1 MSDTLPEMQYRF
13 LGRTGLKVSVISLGS
28 WLTYG
33 GHVGNGTPA
42 LDSPHDHQWRLTNPR
57 NRPGMHESRL
67 RCRRQLLRYSRG
79 LLRRPIRDR
88 PWPSNQ
94 EVRLEAERPGNLH
107 QGKHPNS
114 NIYRPKPKQITNYSQ
129 IYWGKANSANPD
141 KPLNNTG
148 LSRKHIIEGMN
159 LSLQRLDL
167 PYVDVVYA
175 HRPDRDTPMEEIVR
189 GFNYLINNGK
199 TFYWGTSEWSASE
212 ISDAWRIADRLGLI
226 GPVVEQPQYNL
237 LARERVEKEYRWL
250 YDAHGLG
257 LTVFSPLKGGVLT
270 GKYNDAAAPPEG
282 SRLAESKDGYVQN
295 LKKTVGDDTWQR
307 QLDQVAALKPVAEE
321 LGISTAQLALAWILK
336 NPNISS
342 MITGASRPQQVL
354 DNVKA
359 LGAVDLLTEEVIEKI
374 EAAVG
379 NKPVVETRR
388 F

>member
-1 MSDTLPEMQYRF
+1 MSDALPEMQYRF

-33 GHVGNGTPA
+33 GHVGNETA
-42 LDSPHDHQWRLTNPR
+42 LECMKVAYDAGVNFFDTA
-57 NRPGMHESRL
+57 EV
-67 RCRRQLLRYSRG
+67 YSG
-79 LLRRPIRDR
+79 GQSEIVLG
-88 PWPSNQ
+88 
-94 EVRLEAERPGNLH
+94 EAIKKFGW
-107 QGKHPNS
+107 
-114 NIYRPKPKQITNYSQ
+114 KQNDLVISTK

-141 KPLNNTG
+141 KPLNNNG

-159 LSLQRLDL
+159 LSLQRLAL

-189 GFNYLINNGK
+189 GFNYLIDNGK
-199 TFYWGTSEWSASE
+199 AFYWGTSEWSASE
-212 ISDAWRIADRLGLI
+212 IADAWRIADRLGLV

-237 LARERVEKEYRWL
+237 LVRERVEKEYRWL
-250 YDAHGLG
+250 YEAHGLG

-270 GKYNDAAAPPEG
+270 GKYNDTAAPPAG
-282 SRLAESKDGYVQN
+282 SRLAESEDGYVKS
-295 LKKTVGDDTWQR
+295 LRKTVGDDTWQR

-321 LGISTAQLALAWILK
+321 LGVSTAQLALAWILK

-354 DNVKA
+354 DNIRA
-359 LGAVDLLTEEVIEKI
+359 LEVVEKLTDEVIEKI
-374 EAAVG
+374 EVAVG
-379 NKPVVETRR
+379 NKPAVESRR